1 MKLVLET
8 EPLILV
14 KLEYT
19 DDKHLL
25 EIDSDQ
31 KVYLYIENNLV
42 KSIDEIKKV
51 IEILK
56 IQYK

>member
-25 EIDSDQ
+25 EIYSDQ